1 MSEIESSEDAEAPGG
16 FLDLIKDF
24 DWLKIPGAVR
34 AIAHVVTGVGDAGAA
49 WLDVVQAKG
58 EQLAQETCDRTAARK
73 SIMAATAKAAGTRA
87 ARNPELLDRMLDRFL
102 AEELKRQ
109 ENREAI
115 AIEAGKLLEESPPD
129 ANTKGPSED
138 WLNVFSSYAE
148 KATSEQLRQHWAQV
162 LAGEIRAP
170 GAFSPAT
177 LQLFSILDPALATD
191 IEIARVWIADNE
203 WIPVVGDLEQ
213 SPKFD
218 VLVRL
223 DAVGFLRRSSSR
235 RLRLGPGRIWGT
247 SFHNHGMIM
256 SCSVEKEIRLPAA
269 LLTVQGK
276 EALKIIAPSE
286 DLDVIRHMAN
296 GIKSRGV
303 EKGGNW
309 RNRRKWTGEV

>member
-1 MSEIESSEDAEAPGG
+1 MSETKKSQPAESASGG
-16 FLDLIKDF
+16 FLALLLQY

-34 AIAHVVTGVGDAGAA
+34 AIAHLVTGVSDAGAA
-49 WLDVVQAKG
+49 WIDIAQAKG
-58 EQLAQETCDRTAARK
+58 QQLAQKTRDRTAARK
-73 SIMAATAKAAGTRA
+73 SIMAATVKAAGTRA

-102 AEELKRQ
+102 AEEVKRQ
-109 ENREAI
+109 ENREVI
-115 AIEAGKLLEESPPD
+115 AIEGGKLLDETPPD

-148 KATSEQLRQHWAQV
+148 KATSERLRQHWAQV

-170 GAFSPAT
+170 GSFSLAT

-191 IEIARVWIADNE
+191 IETARAWIADNE

-269 LLTVQGK
+269 
-276 EALKIIAPSE
+276 P
-286 DLDVIRHMAN
+286 
-296 GIKSRGV
+296 
-303 EKGGNW
+303 
-309 RNRRKWTGEV
+309 